1 MKQIIGANSIQS
13 KEALIK
19 IIITH
24 ESVLHAFQYVAFAV
38 NNLFHQQYLKVI
50 KPTKRLKSTMNLT
63 VKPASSLI

>member
-24 ESVLHAFQYVAFAV
+24 ESVSHAFQYVVFAV
-38 NNLFHQQYLKVI
+38 NNLFHQQHLKVI
-50 KPTKRLKSTMNLT
+50 KPTKRLKYTVELT
-63 VKPASSLI
+63 VKPASLLI